1 MLEPSQR
8 TLPLEQ
14 GGQVPSIA
22 LTAYAGELDQ
32 QQALSA
38 GSQMHLSKPVNP
50 EQLVN
55 AIAQAVGR
63 E

>member
-1 MLEPSQR
+1 M
-8 TLPLEQ
+8 
-14 GGQVPSIA
+14 VPQISKS
-22 LTAYAGELDQ
+22 LHVYAGELDQ

-38 GSQMHLSKPVNP
+38 GFQMHLSKPVDL